1 MLIQELL
8 DDAAESLAGGSRA
21 MQRHR
26 DRHPIHAASRPI
38 FNIGTLNQSITNTI
52 TQINIANIL
61 AAFNSR
67 VINLQ
72 GNTSEMFNVMV

>member
-1 MLIQELL
+1 
-8 DDAAESLAGGSRA
+8 

-26 DRHPIHAASRPI
+26 DRHPIHSASRPI

-72 GNTSEMFNVMV
+72 GNNSEMFNVMV

>member
-1 MLIQELL
+1 M
-8 DDAAESLAGGSRA
+8 
-21 MQRHR
+21 MRHR

-72 GNTSEMFNVMV
+72 GNSSDLFNVMV

>member
-1 MLIQELL
+1 ML
-8 DDAAESLAGGSRA
+8 
-21 MQRHR
+21 RHR

-38 FNIGTLNQSITNTI
+38 FNIATLNQTITNTI

-72 GNTSEMFNVMV
+72 GNSSEMFNVMV

>member
-1 MLIQELL
+1 M
-8 DDAAESLAGGSRA
+8 
-21 MQRHR
+21 MRHR
-26 DRHPIHAASRPI
+26 DRYSIQSAYQPIY
-38 FNIGTLNQSITNTI
+38 NIGVLNQTITNTI

-72 GNTSEMFNVMV
+72 GNNSDLFNVMA